1 MNRAYEVVRAF
12 VHGRDPRASGVSQR
26 GDDERLA
33 FEALAILAERHE
45 RRTTRVTPVATTPR
59 TALRAR
65 RSASVLRELIRGAT
79 LEIVVLGYDVSDVDI
94 INELAERASMGV
106 AVDLLVDAAQTPI
119 DRLVDAWPVG
129 AGEARV
135 WSTGL
140 DERGRPYRLHAKAI
154 IVDGHRCMLGSAN
167 LTYSGLHTNL
177 ELGVLLDGPVARR
190 VRSHVSQMRQSGMV
204 VPARTLGADPPPEA
218 EAAPR

>member
-1 MNRAYEVVRAF
+1 MTRAHDVVRAF
-12 VHGRDPRASGVSQR
+12 LHGRDPRAAGVSQR
-26 GDDERLA
+26 ADQERLA

-79 LEIVVLGYDVSDVDI
+79 LEIIVLGYDVSDVDI
-94 INELAERASMGV
+94 INELAARASVGV
-106 AVDLLVDAAQTPI
+106 AVDLLVDGAQTPI
-119 DRLVDAWPVG
+119 DRLVGAWPLG

-140 DERGRPYRLHAKAI
+140 DERGRAYRLHAKAI
-154 IVDGHRCMLGSAN
+154 IVDGRRCMLGSAN

-177 ELGVLLDGPVARR
+177 ELGVLLEGPVARQ
-190 VRSHVSQMRQSGMV
+190 VRSHVSQMHRSGIV
-204 VPARTLGADPPPEA
+204 VPAQTLGAESSPRSEA
-218 EAAPR
+218 GTL